1 MKLEG
6 IHNLDRKEEVLSLL
20 EDAKLRAIAIFDA
33 PIWKLDGAEHE
44 AHRRAV
50 LRHGESEAYVAAML
64 FVVHPEHVPPTVDP
78 RDIFIG
84 LFIHD
89 IGKIGAVADP
99 VVWHL
104 RRPQI
109 AVEDLSNMQ
118 RHVELGYEIL
128 LRYQK
133 QTGVVLPEVV
143 LDILLHHHEK
153 LDGSGRPLG
162 VTGDQL
168 SYAARLAVIIDQI
181 IARCEPRKYH
191 DHDFS
196 LRESYMDVARDAGV
210 KYDAGILGDLEA
222 LFRSNEHLRYQKLAW
237 LGTWE

>member
-6 IHNLDRKEEVLSLL
+6 IHTLDRKEEVLSLL
-20 EDAKLRAIAIFDA
+20 EDAKLRAIAIFDS

-44 AHRRAV
+44 THRQSV

-64 FVVHPEHVPPTVDP
+64 YLAHSEHFPPGVDP
-78 RDIFIG
+78 ADIFLG

-89 IGKIGAVADP
+89 IGKVEAVADP
-99 VVWHL
+99 IVWHL
-104 RRPQI
+104 RRDKI
-109 AVEDLSNMQ
+109 AADDLNNMQ

-133 QTGVVLPEVV
+133 QAGVVLPEVV

-181 IARCEPRKYH
+181 IARCEPRKFH

-210 KYDAGILGDLEA
+210 KYDAGTLGDLEA

-237 LGTWE
+237 LGTWG

>member
-20 EDAKLRAIAIFDA
+20 EDAKLRAIAIFDS

-44 AHRRAV
+44 THRQSV

-64 FVVHPEHVPPTVDP
+64 YLAHPEHFPPGVGP
-78 RDIFIG
+78 ADIFLG

-89 IGKIGAVADP
+89 IGKVEAVADP

-104 RRPQI
+104 RRDQI
-109 AVEDLSNMQ
+109 AADDLSHMQ

-181 IARCEPRKYH
+181 IARCEPREYH

-196 LRESYMDVARDAGV
+196 LHESYADVARDVGV
-210 KYDAGILGDLEA
+210 KYDDGILMDLEE
-222 LFRSNEHLRYQKLAW
+222 LFEADEHMHFPKLQW
-237 LGTWE
+237 LGVWG